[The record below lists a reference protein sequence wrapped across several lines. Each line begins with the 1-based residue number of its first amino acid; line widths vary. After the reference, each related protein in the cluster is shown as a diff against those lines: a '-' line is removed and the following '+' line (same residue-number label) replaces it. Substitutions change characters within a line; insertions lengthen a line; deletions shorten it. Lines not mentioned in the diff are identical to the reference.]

1 MTEAGPLG
9 EEATRLLGAAQEWLH
24 RVVLDPSTA
33 KVATGSAE
41 CCWCPLCQV
50 IAAAR
55 GDRPELAARMS
66 DALGAMTELQSALA
80 GLLRSVTEPPERSDS
95 ADRPARTVHR
105 IDLSDQ
111 PEADQPEAG
120 PPEAGPPKADQ
131 PKARPP
137 EAGETADPGPPEA
150 GETAGPAGGS

>member
-33 KVATGSAE
+33 KVATGSSE
-41 CCWCPLCQV
+41 CCRCPLCQL

-66 DALGAMTELQSALA
+66 DALGAITELQSALA
-80 GLLRSVTEPPERSDS
+80 GLLRSVTEPTERSDA
-95 ADRPARTVHR
+95 ADRSARTVHR
-105 IDLSDQ
+105 IDLSDP
-111 PEADQPEAG
+111 PEAD
-120 PPEAGPPKADQ
+120 D
-131 PKARPP
+131 R
-137 EAGETADPGPPEA
+137 T
-150 GETAGPAGGS
+150 GGS